1 MKNDESP
8 TISASGTTPA
18 PDNLA
23 AVWNLP
29 PTTMTGTRPT
39 VTLVYSP
46 ARDRQREAEYVA
58 SLGFWQRMLYRVLSH
73 SKRG

>member
-1 MKNDESP
+1 MKNNESP
-8 TISASGTTPA
+8 DTPA
-18 PDNLA
+18 SDAKQDCNDLA

-29 PTTMTGTRPT
+29 PTTMIGTRPT

-58 SLGFWQRMLYRVLSH
+58 SLGFWQRMLYTVLSH

>member
-1 MKNDESP
+1 MNRDY
-8 TISASGTTPA
+8 
-18 PDNLA
+18 A
-23 AVWNLP
+23 AQPQEQDGPRLDIDLL

-58 SLGFWQRMLYRVLSH
+58 SLGFWQRLLYRVLSH